1 MIEGYTTW
9 HHEWEKVAKEVDTGA
24 IVDLHLQSVSEKA
37 LSQAK
42 VKLFSKEVEAG
53 SPITLIGPFG
63 QPFAEGKYFI
73 EIVEIS
79 PVEED

>member
-9 HHEWEKVAKEVDTGA
+9 HNEWDKVAREIDTGA
-24 IVDLHLQSVSEKA
+24 IVGLQLQSVSEKV

-42 VKLFSKEVEAG
+42 VKLFSKEVDGG

-73 EIVEIS
+73 QIVEIS